1 MSITQAILLGLLY
14 YLANSPWPFGGL
26 GNYAIIYRPLVLGLL
41 VGIIL
46 GNPVLGV
53 TIGATINLMYIGFIS
68 AGGSMPADMSLAGIL
83 GTALAIS
90 GGLEMNAALAVAVP
104 LGLLGALVWV
114 GRLTFD
120 TVFVR
125 LADRYA
131 DEGKPEK
138 VWIANILLPQLALFV
153 ITAIPCFL
161 AAYYG
166 AGAIGNFITSLGGD
180 FLRILSIIGGMLP
193 AVGIGMMLM
202 AIYKGEARIFFFLGF
217 LAAAFL
223 GLKTLP
229 LGLIFLGITILYV
242 NLKDRGEV
250 VSSQFDTA
258 VSSETPPNT
267 GKLLAFK
274 DVRSAWW
281 KWMYYFQSCYNY
293 ERMQGVGFLHA
304 MTPVLSKLYKDDPEE
319 MKNAMH
325 RHVEFF
331 NTENATGSAVIGLV
345 AAMEEQKKLGADL
358 NDEAFT
364 SIKTGLMGPLAGIGD
379 TIWQGVVIPIMI
391 VLFLGL
397 AKEGNVAAPVIY
409 AILFYALYY
418 GFGYW
423 LLKLGYNKGSEAIL
437 NLMENK
443 AINKVIVG
451 AGMLGCAVMGGLVSQ
466 FVNLKTAITFPMG
479 GEKVFSLQSDFFDAL
494 VPGLLPLLL
503 TMGSYYL
510 LRKGWKAQYVIL
522 LVIAVAVV
530 GGLLRIF

>member
-1 MSITQAILLGLLY
+1 
-14 YLANSPWPFGGL
+14 
-26 GNYAIIYRPLVLGLL
+26 
-41 VGIIL
+41 
-46 GNPVLGV
+46 
-53 TIGATINLMYIGFIS
+53 
-68 AGGSMPADMSLAGIL
+68 
-83 GTALAIS
+83 
-90 GGLEMNAALAVAVP
+90 
-104 LGLLGALVWV
+104 
-114 GRLTFD
+114 
-120 TVFVR
+120 
-125 LADRYA
+125 
-131 DEGKPEK
+131 
-138 VWIANILLPQLALFV
+138 
-153 ITAIPCFL
+153 
-161 AAYYG
+161 
-166 AGAIGNFITSLGGD
+166 
-180 FLRILSIIGGMLP
+180 
-193 AVGIGMMLM
+193 
-202 AIYKGEARIFFFLGF
+202 
-217 LAAAFL
+217 
-223 GLKTLP
+223 
-229 LGLIFLGITILYV
+229 
-242 NLKDRGEV
+242 
-250 VSSQFDTA
+250 
-258 VSSETPPNT
+258 
-267 GKLLAFK
+267 
-274 DVRSAWW
+274 
-281 KWMYYFQSCYNY
+281 
-293 ERMQGVGFLHA
+293 
-304 MTPVLSKLYKDDPEE
+304 
-319 MKNAMH
+319 
-325 RHVEFF
+325 
-331 NTENATGSAVIGLV
+331 
-345 AAMEEQKKLGADL
+345 MEEQKKLGADL

-522 LVIAVAVV
+522 LIIAVAVV